1 MIILKTERLI
11 LRNVELKDAV
21 EMKDYRNN
29 AICSKYQRGQTKD
42 MDGIK
47 ALIKKYQFETL
58 SADKSF
64 IMTVA
69 LKATDEMIGEIVVL
83 PNKGTFSLGYT
94 ISYKHHRMGY
104 AFESLSALTDYLHCL
119 YPLMGFICFTEIENY
134 PSRLLLQKLG
144 YRDLGYI
151 ESKESE
157 VFGKWLTESTEKE
170 IRLAVNH

>member
-11 LRNVELKDAV
+11 LRNIELKDAV

-58 SADKSF
+58 SADKPF
-64 IMTVA
+64 IMAVA

-94 ISYKHHRMGY
+94 ISYKHHRMGD
-104 AFESLSALTDYLHCL
+104 AFKSPSANPHFLGLSMNFRRRWQHFAIKRNVPNNETVAALEEYYDMKAN
-119 YPLMGFICFTEIENY
+119 PENY
-134 PSRLLLQKLG
+134 KRYDSFSDARNEALN
-144 YRDLGYI
+144 
-151 ESKESE
+151 
-157 VFGKWLTESTEKE
+157 
-170 IRLAVNH
+170 A